1 MILYTLSQQSYYLFS
16 QVCTTVTD
24 MNMRVREA
32 AFRVLG
38 EATGI
43 PESVLL
49 QTLTKKVAKA
59 PKETDVTVSV
69 STAAQDSD
77 TGSPKFEEG
86 ANLLDASA
94 AGAFVHGLEDEY
106 LEVNF
111 VTIH

>member
-1 MILYTLSQQSYYLFS
+1 
-16 QVCTTVTD
+16 
-24 MNMRVREA
+24 MRVREA

-43 PESVLL
+43 PDTVLL

-59 PKETDVTVSV
+59 SKEAEKEGD
-69 STAAQDSD
+69 AD
-77 TGSPKFEEG
+77 SPKFEEN

-106 LEVNF
+106 LEVMTTKRTAF
-111 VTIH
+111 RETYIIVKS

>member
-1 MILYTLSQQSYYLFS
+1 M
-16 QVCTTVTD
+16 
-24 MNMRVREA
+24 REA

-59 PKETDVTVSV
+59 PKETDVTVAV
-69 STAAQDSD
+69 STATQDSD
-77 TGSPKFEEG
+77 IGSPKFEG

-111 VTIH
+111 VTILQQL

>member
-1 MILYTLSQQSYYLFS
+1 
-16 QVCTTVTD
+16 

-38 EATGI
+38 EATRI

-59 PKETDVTVSV
+59 PKETDVSVSA
-69 STAAQDSD
+69 STAAQDGDSD
-77 TGSPKFEEG
+77 SPKFEEN

-106 LEVNF
+106 LEVSSF
-111 VTIH
+111 TML